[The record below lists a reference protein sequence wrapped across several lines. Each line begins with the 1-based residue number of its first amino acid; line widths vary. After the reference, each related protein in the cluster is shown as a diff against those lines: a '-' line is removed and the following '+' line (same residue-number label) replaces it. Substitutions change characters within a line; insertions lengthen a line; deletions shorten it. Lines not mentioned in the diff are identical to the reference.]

1 MASAVDICNLALSHL
16 GDSATV
22 TSISPPE
29 GSAQA
34 DHCAQFYP
42 IARDSL
48 LESGTWSFA
57 IRRAAGATLTNDR
70 DEWAYCYS
78 IPNLAV
84 RILGVYPAGTKGDSD
99 GMPFVRELNSS
110 NTEVIYTDVE
120 NAVIKYTIA
129 VTDTTKFTPLFVQAL
144 SWHLAAMLAGPVIKG
159 DAGAAE
165 AKRCLQMAAMWVA
178 KAGVSNANQYDNPPA
193 YTPAALAA
201 R

>member
-22 TSISPPE
+22 TSMSPPE

-34 DHCAQFYP
+34 DHCANFYP

-48 LESGTWSFA
+48 LESGAWSFST
-57 IRRAAGATLTNDR
+57 RRAAGAALTNDR
-70 DEWAYCYS
+70 DEWAYCYAV
-78 IPNLAV
+78 PNLALT
-84 RILGVYPAGTKGDSD
+84 ILGIFPEGTKEESQSQ
-99 GMPFVRELNSS
+99 PFIKELNSN

-129 VTDTTKFTPLFVQAL
+129 VTDTTKFTPLFVQTLA
-144 SWHLAAMLAGPVIKG
+144 WHLAAMLAGPVLKG

-165 AKRCLQMAAMWVA
+165 AKRCMQMAAVFQA
-178 KAGVSNANQYDNPPA
+178 RAVESNMNQVNHKPA
-193 YTPAALAA
+193 YTPAGIAS